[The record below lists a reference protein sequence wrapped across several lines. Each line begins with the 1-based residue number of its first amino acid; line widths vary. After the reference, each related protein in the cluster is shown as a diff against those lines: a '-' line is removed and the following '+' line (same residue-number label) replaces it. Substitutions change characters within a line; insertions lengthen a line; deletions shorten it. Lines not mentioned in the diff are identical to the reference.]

1 MGGSGEGNGGKR
13 FCDTCRYVKHN
24 IFNGLLSGVYIL
36 YSILNSDTHHHLP
49 LNVKT
54 YYFFVYFFSFF
65 YYFLRYY
72 EGAKT
77 KASTNIKDSAVVCNN
92 TAAFVASAEED
103 VMEVDVICV
112 KRANFVVKAMYYSL
126 RPSLFQTYVD
136 EKRREKREEGRE

>member
-1 MGGSGEGNGGKR
+1 MECTYSSP
-13 FCDTCRYVKHN
+13 FSIMTHTI
-24 IFNGLLSGVYIL
+24 IFLLM
-36 YSILNSDTHHHLP
+36 LNLFLIFHSFF
-49 LNVKT
+49 
-54 YYFFVYFFSFF
+54 FFVSF
-65 YYFLRYY
+65 RYY

-126 RPSLFQTYVD
+126 RPSLFQAYVD
-136 EKRREKREEGRE
+136 EKRRGKREEGRE